1 MTFHSLTTK
10 NTKEPKSIIAKE
22 ISRKN
27 VPFYLKNL
35 NTSLQSFSFD
45 DSLERDYNVFLSFR
59 LNVHVLCP
67 FLYCTYIFVF
77 SVCFVFDFFY
87 AVYNNKRYCFCV
99 KEPRFFVRYFLLSCV
114 FHLTLQNKNINEL
127 WKRQRSKENLL
138 QNCYKSKP

>member
-1 MTFHSLTTK
+1 MTFDPLTTK
-10 NTKEPKSIIAKE
+10 NAEEPKNITAKD

-27 VPFYLKNL
+27 VPFYLKKL
-35 NTSLQSFSFD
+35 KTQVQPFSFD
-45 DSLERDYNVFLSFR
+45 ESSERGYSVFLSFR
-59 LNVHVLCP
+59 LNVYVLCP

-77 SVCFVFDFFY
+77 SVDFVVDFFY

-99 KEPRFFVRYFLLSCV
+99 KEPRIFVRYFLLSCV

>member
-10 NTKEPKSIIAKE
+10 NTKEPKNITAKE

-27 VPFYLKNL
+27 VPFYLKNKKHSYSHSL
-35 NTSLQSFSFD
+35 LTIVWTEATTYFFPFVWTSTFF
-45 DSLERDYNVFLSFR
+45 VLS
-59 LNVHVLCP
+59 
-67 FLYCTYIFVF
+67 LYCTYIFVF
-77 SVCFVFDFFY
+77 SVDFVFDFFY

-99 KEPRFFVRYFLLSCV
+99 IEPRIFVRYFLLSCV